1 MFQLVTRY
9 HLKCSMKEIPC
20 KNLGSSYILLDKI
33 YFKDLSLSLSLN
45 KRISGFELHTH
56 THSFHVF
63 IGAVMIYRESHAP
76 L

>member
-45 KRISGFELHTH
+45 KLG
-56 THSFHVF
+56 
-63 IGAVMIYRESHAP
+63 M
-76 L
+76 